1 MVFKHIQNSIGVN
14 FKPSYNAEA
23 TNTDQIEIV
32 KINDELNS
40 IHPAM
45 QIKNPDIKRIEI
57 IFSFLTPLSVVNG
70 HDNLLNPSSSDQ
82 NVTDLSI

>member
-1 MVFKHIQNSIGVN
+1 
-14 FKPSYNAEA
+14 
-23 TNTDQIEIV
+23 
-32 KINDELNS
+32 
-40 IHPAM
+40 M